1 MCVTAGWFILTAPVV
16 LFSVSGVAAQEPAD
30 RIWSGGTILTM
41 NEAAMR
47 AEAVAEKDG
56 RIVAV
61 GAEDD
66 VMAHRGPE
74 TEVIDLGERTLL
86 PGFFDAHGHVFMG
99 GLQALS
105 ANLLAP
111 PDGEVADIA
120 SLQQT
125 LRDWVVANAEAVEK
139 YDLIIGFG
147 YDNAQLAE
155 LRHPTRDD
163 LDAVSADVP
172 VLIIHQSGHLAALNS
187 AALEVVGYNASTE
200 DPEGGVIRRRAGSS
214 EPNGVL
220 EETAFFAAIVRLMG
234 DIGEAGARAFAKAGS
249 ELWARY
255 GYTTAEEGRSLPS
268 TVAMLQKI
276 ADEGSFAIDVVT
288 YVDVLADRDFIAEH
302 QSDSYTNRF
311 RVAGAK
317 LTIDG
322 SPQGFTAWRDRPYVD
337 PVGDY
342 PPGYTGYAAATRDQ
356 VVDAVKWAYA
366 NDIQLLTHS
375 NGEAAT
381 DLLIAA
387 NEAAQAEHGPT
398 ETRPV
403 LIHGQFLRSDQ
414 LDAVKRLGIMPSLF
428 PMHTF
433 YWGDWHREHTV
444 GPELVDD
451 ISPTGWCVQRGIKFS
466 SHHDA
471 PVAFPD
477 SMRILDATVTR
488 RSRSGDII
496 GPAQR
501 VDVITALKAMTIWP
515 AWQHHEE
522 ETKGSIEVGKL
533 ADLVI
538 LSKDPTAIDP
548 ETLDQIKVFETIK
561 EGTTVYAMS
570 DKESDVTGLAQLV
583 GPWSLVALDGRPV
596 EAVGKPITLEVA
608 EDGAVAGVSG
618 VNRFMTRLETADLA
632 EGRLVFAPAAGTRM
646 AGPPEAMALEQAFL
660 ARLSAASTFSVDD
673 NVLRLWAGDNEALAF
688 ERSEPREGMP

>member
-1 MCVTAGWFILTAPVV
+1 MICG
-16 LFSVSGVAAQEPAD
+16 SVSMAQEPAD

-41 NEAAMR
+41 NDDAMR
-47 AEAVAEKDG
+47 AEVVAEKDG

-61 GAEDD
+61 GGEKD
-66 VMAHRGPE
+66 VMAFKGPD
-74 TEVIDLGERTLL
+74 TEVIDLEGRTML
-86 PGFFDAHGHVFMG
+86 PGFVDAHGHVFMG

-125 LRDWVVANAEAVEK
+125 LRDWTAANAEAVEK

-163 LDAVSADVP
+163 LDVVSADVP
-172 VLIIHQSGHLAALNS
+172 IVIIHQSGHLAALNS
-187 AALEVVGYNASTE
+187 AALEVVGYNAATE

-214 EPNGVL
+214 EPDGVL

-276 ADEGSFAIDVVT
+276 ADEGSFAIDIVT

-342 PPGYTGYAAATRDQ
+342 PPGYLGYPAATRDQ
-356 VVDAVKWAYA
+356 VVDAVKWAYV

-398 ETRPV
+398 GTRPV
-403 LIHGQFLRSDQ
+403 LIHGQFMRSDQ

-515 AWQHHEE
+515 AWQHHEDA
-522 ETKGSIEVGKL
+522 TKGSIEVGKL
-533 ADLVI
+533 ADFVI
-538 LSKDPTAIDP
+538 LSADPTAVDP
-548 ETLDQIKVFETIK
+548 ETLDQIEVVETIK
-561 EGTTVYAMS
+561 EGATVYATAK
-570 DKESDVTGLAQLV
+570 DDAATAGLTALTGSWTLTAI
-583 GPWSLVALDGRPV
+583 DGGPV
-596 EAVGKPITLEVA
+596 EPVGTPITLEVA
-608 EDGAVAGVSG
+608 EDGAVSGVSG
-618 VNRFMTRLETADLA
+618 VNRFMTRLETADVS
-632 EGRLVFAPAAGTRM
+632 EGRLAFAPAAGTRM

-660 ARLSAASTFSVDD
+660 ARLSAVTTFDVE
-673 NVLRLWAGDNEALAF
+673 NGVLRLWAGDNEALTF
-688 ERSEPREGMP
+688 ERAE